1 MQTLPTRN
9 TTVSAAGRKFPLRY
23 VDTVATTWTDLVNYV
38 RVRYEI
44 FQQTDRTLRFH
55 LPTEG
60 ERTQRVAVHH
70 VPSEVSGSDVDWMV
84 IESAIARLGDID
96 LAELLVRAG
105 KSLVGGVIAA
115 DGVVLLRHTV
125 SLTDMPLG
133 AFDKPFRLV
142 VDGADA
148 LEAELTGADRF

>member
-1 MQTLPTRN
+1 
-9 TTVSAAGRKFPLRY
+9 
-23 VDTVATTWTDLVNYV
+23 VATTWNDLVGYV

-44 FQQTDRTLRFH
+44 FQQTDQTLRFH

-70 VPSEVSGSDVDWMV
+70 VPSAVSGTDVDWVV
-84 IESAIARLGDID
+84 IESAIARVGDVD
-96 LAELLVRAG
+96 LAVLLERAG
-105 KSLVGGVIAA
+105 TSVLGGVIAA
-115 DGVVLLRHTV
+115 DGVLLLRHTM
-125 SLTDMPLG
+125 SLTDLTPG

-148 LEAELTGADRF
+148 LESELTGTDQF

>member
-1 MQTLPTRN
+1 M
-9 TTVSAAGRKFPLRY
+9 
-23 VDTVATTWTDLVNYV
+23 ATTWTDLVNYV

-55 LPTEG
+55 LPTDG

-70 VPSEVSGSDVDWMV
+70 VPSEVSGTDFDWVV
-84 IESAIARLGDID
+84 IESAIARVGEVD
-96 LAELLVRAG
+96 LTVLLERVGRAV
-105 KSLVGGVIAA
+105 VGGAVAA

-125 SLTDMPLG
+125 SLTDLTLG
-133 AFDKPFRLV
+133 AFDKPLRLV
-142 VDGADA
+142 VDTADA